1 MARSARTHV
10 RSVST
15 DRGLTYPGVVV
26 DPRASLVSSTP
37 RTKSYQTSSTGFPR
51 GSRTSW
57 PFPLTKYVR
66 TPSLLASRMAPA
78 CLHPELRLA
87 SLIWSVK
94 SSVSCRR
101 NLSLSLVC
109 LFLLGRADIRVSV
122 WRKAANLSTYVMV
135 SFQIL
140 SLCYYEICRI
150 FSLI

>member
-1 MARSARTHV
+1 MGVGLAGLFLLLSMY
-10 RSVST
+10 VS
-15 DRGLTYPGVVV
+15 
-26 DPRASLVSSTP
+26 
-37 RTKSYQTSSTGFPR
+37 
-51 GSRTSW
+51 
-57 PFPLTKYVR
+57 

-87 SLIWSVK
+87 SLICSVK

-140 SLCYYEICRI
+140 SLCYYEIRRI